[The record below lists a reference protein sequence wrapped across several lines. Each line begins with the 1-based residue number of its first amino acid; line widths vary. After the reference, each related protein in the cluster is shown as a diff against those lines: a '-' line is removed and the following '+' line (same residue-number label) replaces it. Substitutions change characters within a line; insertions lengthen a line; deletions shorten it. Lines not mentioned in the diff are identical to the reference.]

1 MKKNYNKNFIIL
13 LIGQIISVFGSS
25 VVRFSI
31 DLYVLDITKRADIF
45 SIIVAL
51 SFLPYL
57 FVSPI
62 GGLVADR
69 FNKKYI
75 LVTLEFLNSI
85 LIISLTLL
93 LYMKENAIISIA
105 VVLILLSMVSAFFL
119 PTVQSSIPL
128 ITSKDSLEK
137 SNGIISSIGALTNII
152 APAIGGA
159 LYSFFGI
166 KKLLIYAAFIFIIAA
181 LIELFISIPYK
192 KITSEN
198 KILTTLFDDFKEGI
212 DYLINKNKI
221 ISNLSLSAA
230 LINLTLSS
238 FVIVGTPIILR
249 RVMHGSNTM
258 YSTGMIILECGTLIG
273 AIFAG
278 KLAKILKISQL
289 YKGVFV
295 TAIFLILGGMSTLSI
310 VNHHNNFI
318 FSFIYFF
325 FNAAIMA
332 TATAI
337 SIIAISYIQRT
348 TPENL
353 LGKTMATIMA
363 FAQIAAP
370 IGQIFYGFILQ
381 KYINT
386 VFIPIIIA
394 SILTLGVTYFAKI
407 SLKVTRDNE
416 EELT

>member
-159 LYSFFGI
+159 LYSF
-166 KKLLIYAAFIFIIAA
+166 
-181 LIELFISIPYK
+181 
-192 KITSEN
+192 
-198 KILTTLFDDFKEGI
+198 
-212 DYLINKNKI
+212 
-221 ISNLSLSAA
+221 
-230 LINLTLSS
+230 
-238 FVIVGTPIILR
+238 
-249 RVMHGSNTM
+249 
-258 YSTGMIILECGTLIG
+258 LE
-273 AIFAG
+273 
-278 KLAKILKISQL
+278 
-289 YKGVFV
+289 
-295 TAIFLILGGMSTLSI
+295 
-310 VNHHNNFI
+310 
-318 FSFIYFF
+318 
-325 FNAAIMA
+325 
-332 TATAI
+332 
-337 SIIAISYIQRT
+337 
-348 TPENL
+348 
-353 LGKTMATIMA
+353 
-363 FAQIAAP
+363 
-370 IGQIFYGFILQ
+370 
-381 KYINT
+381 
-386 VFIPIIIA
+386 
-394 SILTLGVTYFAKI
+394 
-407 SLKVTRDNE
+407 
-416 EELT
+416 